1 MKICRN
7 CSISQISKREIWK
20 IQESYSKNG
29 FFKQY
34 IIYSSPATLKMQL
47 LLFYFYL
54 LKMLLL
60 LFKIYFYFLKRLLLL
75 FQIYFY
81 FFQMLLLLFGFYF
94 YFLKRL
100 HCPTLS
106 GTILPNLKNIK
117 NWPERNIL
125 KMCLNLVTQGPKKIC
140 ASFLHEQKYPL
151 IT

>member
-20 IQESYSKNG
+20 IQESYSKNC

-34 IIYSSPATLKMQL
+34 MIYSSPATLKMQL

-81 FFQMLLLLFGFYF
+81 FFQMLLLLFGLYF

-100 HCPTLS
+100 LCPTLS
-106 GTILPNLKNIK
+106 IVINFHVKISRKITYTYIKPFKVCILTAKL
-117 NWPERNIL
+117 
-125 KMCLNLVTQGPKKIC
+125 
-140 ASFLHEQKYPL
+140 
-151 IT
+151 

>member
-20 IQESYSKNG
+20 IQESYSKNC

-34 IIYSSPATLKMQL
+34 MIYSSPATLKMQL

-81 FFQMLLLLFGFYF
+81 FFQMLLLLFGLYF

-100 HCPTLS
+100 LCPTLTS
-106 GTILPNLKNIK
+106 NCVLRNDS
-117 NWPERNIL
+117 NWPNYFEDLIW
-125 KMCLNLVTQGPKKIC
+125 VTIKPVTHGC
-140 ASFLHEQKYPL
+140 TF
-151 IT
+151 